1 MSVNKLW
8 EGEMARR
15 ETLTFTGL
23 PVIPVVSW
31 GTEWHTHAGVGKNQ
45 AGVAGRAG
53 KRTPAGAAFT

>member
-1 MSVNKLW
+1 
-8 EGEMARR
+8 MARR